1 MEKVENLATKS
12 GEEGVQLGLAQ
23 NPENHATT
31 GTHWNYQMRKSNA
44 GTTQN
49 QQFTHHS
56 WLRIKAPNCI
66 EHTGSSLRY
75 MRYTDKVYTVL
86 QIMLRKRTSWIICC
100 LARGSVSW
108 FSVKG

>member
-1 MEKVENLATKS
+1 MLTVNLKWTKIKQKLEVEKVENLATKS

-31 GTHWNYQMRKSNA
+31 DTHWNYQMRKSNA

-56 WLRIKAPNCI
+56 
-66 EHTGSSLRY
+66 
-75 MRYTDKVYTVL
+75 
-86 QIMLRKRTSWIICC
+86 
-100 LARGSVSW
+100 
-108 FSVKG
+108 

>member
-31 GTHWNYQMRKSNA
+31 DTHWNYQMRKSNA

-56 WLRIKAPNCI
+56 
-66 EHTGSSLRY
+66 
-75 MRYTDKVYTVL
+75 
-86 QIMLRKRTSWIICC
+86 
-100 LARGSVSW
+100 
-108 FSVKG
+108 